1 MIENASIKCAIL
13 HNRITR
19 KGGDRYVDGQAGK
32 VCSLLKNLCFFHG
45 KITKKYRIPC
55 FIITFVAQKY
65 RMDKVQQI
73 KSPISAEFEV
83 FKQKF
88 DASLQSSNPLL
99 SEVIRFIK
107 QRKGKM
113 MRPILALLM
122 AKVCGKI
129 EDSTYYAAISLELL
143 HTASLVHDDVV
154 DESDKRRG
162 QSSVNA
168 IYDNKVSVLVGDY
181 LLATSLTNA
190 ALTGDIRLVELVSRL
205 GQNLSEGEIIQLS
218 NTNASDFSEDVYFD
232 VIKKK
237 TAALFATAAEAGAK
251 SVKVDDELSKKAELF
266 GELLGIA
273 FQIKDDIFDYY
284 ASDEVGKPTGND
296 MREGK
301 LTLPALYV
309 LNTLKDESMIAL
321 ALKIRALEATQEEI
335 TLFIDYVKSN
345 GGIEYATDVM
355 KDYRNKALSQLPDT
369 TSPELREALT
379 AYIDYVIERKK

>member
-1 MIENASIKCAIL
+1 MERIE
-13 HNRITR
+13 
-19 KGGDRYVDGQAGK
+19 
-32 VCSLLKNLCFFHG
+32 
-45 KITKKYRIPC
+45 
-55 FIITFVAQKY
+55 
-65 RMDKVQQI
+65 QI
-73 KSPISAEFEV
+73 KQPVLAEFEA

-99 SEVIRFIK
+99 GEVIRFIK

-113 MRPILALLM
+113 MRPLLALLM
-122 AKVCGKI
+122 AKLHGEIV
-129 EDSTYYAAISLELL
+129 DSTYYAAISLELL

-218 NTNASDFSEDVYFD
+218 NTNASDFSEEVYFD

-237 TAALFATAAEAGAK
+237 TAALFATAAEAGAI
-251 SVKVDDELSKKAELF
+251 STRISDEKANNAALF
-266 GELLGIA
+266 GELIGIA

-284 ASDEVGKPTGND
+284 TSDVLGKPTGND

-309 LNTLKDESMIAL
+309 LNTYQDEQMVSL
-321 ALKIRALEATQEEI
+321 ALKIRSLEASDEEI
-335 TLFIDYVKSN
+335 AHFIDYVKQN
-345 GGIEYATDVM
+345 GGIDYATQVM
-355 KDYRNKALSQLPDT
+355 IDYRNKALDVLPDS
-369 TSPELREALT
+369 TSEELRNALT
-379 AYIDYVIERKK
+379 SYIDYVIERKK

>member
-1 MIENASIKCAIL
+1 MERL
-13 HNRITR
+13 E
-19 KGGDRYVDGQAGK
+19 
-32 VCSLLKNLCFFHG
+32 
-45 KITKKYRIPC
+45 
-55 FIITFVAQKY
+55 
-65 RMDKVQQI
+65 QI

-99 SEVIRFIK
+99 GEVINFIK

-113 MRPILALLM
+113 MRPILTLLM
-122 AKVCGKI
+122 AKLYGEI

-190 ALTGDIRLVELVSRL
+190 AMTADVQLVELVSRL
-205 GQNLSEGEIIQLS
+205 GQALSEGEIIQLS
-218 NTNASDFSEDVYFD
+218 NTNASDFSEEVYFD

-237 TAALFATAAEAGAK
+237 TAALFSTAAEAGAR
-251 SVKVDDELSKKAELF
+251 SVKSSDEMAKNAALF
-266 GELLGIA
+266 GELIGIA

-284 ASDEVGKPTGND
+284 KSDELGKPTGND

-309 LNTLKDESMIAL
+309 LNTLKDESMMSL
-321 ALKIRALEATQEEI
+321 ALKIRSLEATSEEI
-335 TLFIDYVKSN
+335 SHFIDYVKTN
-345 GGIEYATDVM
+345 GGIDYATEVM
-355 KDYRNKALSQLPDT
+355 VNYRNQALQILPQT
-369 TSPELREALT
+369 TSPQLRDALT

>member
-1 MIENASIKCAIL
+1 MERIE
-13 HNRITR
+13 
-19 KGGDRYVDGQAGK
+19 
-32 VCSLLKNLCFFHG
+32 
-45 KITKKYRIPC
+45 
-55 FIITFVAQKY
+55 
-65 RMDKVQQI
+65 QI
-73 KSPISAEFEV
+73 KQPVLAEFEA

-99 SEVIRFIK
+99 GEVIRFIK

-113 MRPILALLM
+113 MRPLLALLM
-122 AKVCGKI
+122 AKLHGEIV
-129 EDSTYYAAISLELL
+129 DSTYYAAISLELL

-218 NTNASDFSEDVYFD
+218 NTNASDFSEEVYFD

-237 TAALFATAAEAGAK
+237 TAALFATAAEAGAI
-251 SVKVDDELSKKAELF
+251 STRISDEKADNAALF
-266 GELLGIA
+266 GELIGIA

-284 ASDEVGKPTGND
+284 TSDVLGKPTGND

-309 LNTLKDESMIAL
+309 LNTYQDEQMVSL
-321 ALKIRALEATQEEI
+321 ALKIRSLEASDEEI
-335 TLFIDYVKSN
+335 AHFIDYVKRN
-345 GGIEYATDVM
+345 GGIDYATQVM
-355 KDYRNKALSQLPDT
+355 IDYRNKALDVLPDS
-369 TSPELREALT
+369 TSEELKNALT
-379 AYIDYVIERKK
+379 SYIDYVIERKK

>member
-1 MIENASIKCAIL
+1 MERL
-13 HNRITR
+13 E
-19 KGGDRYVDGQAGK
+19 
-32 VCSLLKNLCFFHG
+32 
-45 KITKKYRIPC
+45 
-55 FIITFVAQKY
+55 
-65 RMDKVQQI
+65 QI

-99 SEVIRFIK
+99 GEVINFIK

-113 MRPILALLM
+113 MRPILTLLM
-122 AKVCGKI
+122 AKLYGEI

-190 ALTGDIRLVELVSRL
+190 AMTTDVQLVELVSRL
-205 GQNLSEGEIIQLS
+205 GQALSEGEIIQLS

-237 TAALFATAAEAGAK
+237 TAALFSTAAEAGAR
-251 SVKVDDELSKKAELF
+251 SVKSSDEMANNAALF

-284 ASDEVGKPTGND
+284 KSDVLGKPTGND

-309 LNTLKDESMIAL
+309 LNTLKDEAMISL
-321 ALKIRALEATQEEI
+321 ALKIRSLEATSEEI
-335 TLFIDYVKSN
+335 AHFIDYVKTN
-345 GGIEYATDVM
+345 GGIDYATEVM
-355 KDYRNKALSQLPDT
+355 VNYRNQALQILPQT
-369 TSPELREALT
+369 TSPQLRDALT

>member
-1 MIENASIKCAIL
+1 
-13 HNRITR
+13 
-19 KGGDRYVDGQAGK
+19 
-32 VCSLLKNLCFFHG
+32 
-45 KITKKYRIPC
+45 
-55 FIITFVAQKY
+55 
-65 RMDKVQQI
+65 MDKVQQI

-205 GQNLSEGEIIQLS
+205 GQDLSEGEIIQLS
-218 NTNASDFSEDVYFD
+218 NTNAYS
-232 VIKKK
+232 
-237 TAALFATAAEAGAK
+237 
-251 SVKVDDELSKKAELF
+251 
-266 GELLGIA
+266 
-273 FQIKDDIFDYY
+273 
-284 ASDEVGKPTGND
+284 
-296 MREGK
+296 
-301 LTLPALYV
+301 
-309 LNTLKDESMIAL
+309 
-321 ALKIRALEATQEEI
+321 
-335 TLFIDYVKSN
+335 
-345 GGIEYATDVM
+345 
-355 KDYRNKALSQLPDT
+355 
-369 TSPELREALT
+369 
-379 AYIDYVIERKK
+379 

>member
-1 MIENASIKCAIL
+1 MERL
-13 HNRITR
+13 E
-19 KGGDRYVDGQAGK
+19 
-32 VCSLLKNLCFFHG
+32 
-45 KITKKYRIPC
+45 
-55 FIITFVAQKY
+55 
-65 RMDKVQQI
+65 QI

-99 SEVIRFIK
+99 GEVINFIK

-113 MRPILALLM
+113 MRPILTLLM
-122 AKVCGKI
+122 AKLYGEI

-190 ALTGDIRLVELVSRL
+190 AMTTDVQLVELVSRL
-205 GQNLSEGEIIQLS
+205 GQALSEGEIIQLS

-237 TAALFATAAEAGAK
+237 TAALFSTAAEAGAR
-251 SVKVDDELSKKAELF
+251 SVKSSDEMAKNAALF

-284 ASDEVGKPTGND
+284 KSDVLGKPTGND

-309 LNTLKDESMIAL
+309 LNTLKDEAMISL
-321 ALKIRALEATQEEI
+321 ALKIRSLEATSEEI
-335 TLFIDYVKSN
+335 AHFIDYVKTN
-345 GGIEYATDVM
+345 GGIDYATEVM
-355 KDYRNKALSQLPDT
+355 VNYRNQALQILPQT
-369 TSPELREALT
+369 TSPQLRDALT